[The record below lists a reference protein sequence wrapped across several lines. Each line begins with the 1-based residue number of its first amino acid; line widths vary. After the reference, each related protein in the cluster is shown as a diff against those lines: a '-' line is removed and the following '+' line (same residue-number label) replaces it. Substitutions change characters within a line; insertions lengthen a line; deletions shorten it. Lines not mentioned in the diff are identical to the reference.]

1 MNPSIRDPR
10 LNTAECVIQGHKPDI
25 TATGRSLYIQIKAML
40 WCSFIF
46 VLPAGP
52 YLALFVRDVLK
63 KFSSKDSR
71 VSLFCWCNRQNPLA
85 SSIICFCFILFFV
98 ESGILLFVVVCS
110 AYGNAPFD
118 IYIILGLLI
127 FEILVSI
134 FCFKSPDCCTCDSL
148 INALIKIIANLTVY
162 HFCWLVLGIMINPAW
177 GLAVL
182 LIVSFLCVALA
193 YALYKIFETGE
204 CCDIKQFVTWV
215 VSFFGV
221 CSLVVSAVLAG
232 RSFYGRE
239 TADEVMKTVLLY
251 VIGLLISWISYSQ
264 SSPQGNG
271 GRTNQENARE
281 LDDLQGGEE
290 T

>member
-1 MNPSIRDPR
+1 MNPGIRDPR

-52 YLALFVRDVLK
+52 YLAFVVRDVLK
-63 KFSSKDSR
+63 KTKD
-71 VSLFCWCNRQNPLA
+71 NTPLA
-85 SSIICFCFILFFV
+85 SSIISFCFILLFV
-98 ESGILLFVVVCS
+98 ESGILLFVLVCS
-110 AYGNAPFD
+110 VFGNAPFD

-127 FEILVSI
+127 SEILVSI
-134 FCFKSPDCCTCDSL
+134 FCFKSPGCCTCDSL
-148 INALIKIIANLTVY
+148 INVLIKIIANLTVY
-162 HFCWLVLGIMINPAW
+162 HFCWLVIGIMLNPTW

-251 VIGLLISWISYSQ
+251 VIGALISWISYSQ

-271 GRTNQENARE
+271 ERTNQENARE
-281 LDDLQGGEE
+281 LDDLQGIEE

>member
-1 MNPSIRDPR
+1 MNPGIRDPR
-10 LNTAECVIQGHKPDI
+10 LNTAECVIQGHTPDI
-25 TATGRSLYIQIKAML
+25 TATGRSLYIIKAML

-52 YLALFVRDVLK
+52 YLAFVVRDVLK
-63 KFSSKDSR
+63 KTKERSDK
-71 VSLFCWCNRQNPLA
+71 PLA

-98 ESGILLFVVVCS
+98 ESGILLFVVICS
-110 AYGNAPFD
+110 LVGNAPFD

-134 FCFKSPDCCTCDSL
+134 CCFKSPDCCTCDSL
-148 INALIKIIANLTVY
+148 INVLIKIIANLTVY
-162 HFCWLVLGIMINPAW
+162 HFFWLVIGIMINPIW

-182 LIVSFLCVALA
+182 LIGSFLCVSLA

-204 CCDIKQFVTWV
+204 CCDIKQFVKWV

-239 TADEVMKTVLLY
+239 TADDVMKTVLLY
-251 VIGLLISWISYSQ
+251 VIGALISWISYSQ
-264 SSPQGNG
+264 PPQRNG
-271 GRTNQENARE
+271 EKSNQENAENLMASRV
-281 LDDLQGGEE
+281 
-290 T
+290 